1 MLPNTN
7 LQYCIIALYV
17 LLKLFG
23 LQMGDWPIE
32 GGGGVGGF
40 RIYAWPWL
48 WFMNLIYAIVVAAK
62 RVSILFD

>member
-7 LQYCIIALYV
+7 LQYCIIALYF

-32 GGGGVGGF
+32 GGGGGGGG
-40 RIYAWPWL
+40 AE
-48 WFMNLIYAIVVAAK
+48 FMLG
-62 RVSILFD
+62 LGCDL

>member
-32 GGGGVGGF
+32 GSGGGGEGAEF
-40 RIYAWPWL
+40 
-48 WFMNLIYAIVVAAK
+48 
-62 RVSILFD
+62 ILGLGCDL